1 MKKGEEVIIKSPS
14 EYARYSQGIIWTT
27 SINKTTT
34 LEGENMN
41 QVSQKVLDK
50 LNGLKQAEKN
60 KVELVQDSSE
70 GKTIKINIG
79 SILKSS
85 AAVEKLKAG
94 EECIIEDIKVDGDAI
109 VLSLSV
115 GKVGREEK

>member
-1 MKKGEEVIIKSPS
+1 
-14 EYARYSQGIIWTT
+14 
-27 SINKTTT
+27 
-34 LEGENMN
+34 MN